1 MFLGVRPLTE
11 DEHLYLRLCKLGKL
25 ILFFKLRLDTSF
37 KVIWIE
43 LFLISKRVSSDVS
56 LNTYCDSF
64 IMSIMSF
71 LMHPWYLSCASA
83 CNRCTERSDPA
94 GIRGTERAAA
104 TDTRSSGG
112 AAFRRSARRDRRWVP
127 GSPSVQLCERQAPEH
142 IKPPNFW
149 NAVKVLL
156 LHIYC
161 CIKFRCWMQTL
172 AALVI
177 QSLSRYWYPESYV
190 AQARVVLSPA

>member
-1 MFLGVRPLTE
+1 M
-11 DEHLYLRLCKLGKL
+11 
-25 ILFFKLRLDTSF
+25 
-37 KVIWIE
+37 IWIE
-43 LFLISKRVSSDVS
+43 LFLIGKRVSSDVL
-56 LNTYCDSF
+56 LNTYCDPF

-83 CNRCTERSDPA
+83 CNRCTRRCDTT

-104 TDTRSSGG
+104 ADIGGSGG
-112 AAFRRSARRDRRWVP
+112 AAFRRSARRGRRWVP

-142 IKPPNFW
+142 IKPSNFL
-149 NAVKVLL
+149 KCSYSIIIIYLY
-156 LHIYC
+156 IYC
-161 CIKFRCWMQTL
+161 CIKFRCWMQTP

-190 AQARVVLSPA
+190 AQACVVLSPA

>member
-1 MFLGVRPLTE
+1 MF
-11 DEHLYLRLCKLGKL
+11 
-25 ILFFKLRLDTSF
+25 
-37 KVIWIE
+37 
-43 LFLISKRVSSDVS
+43 S
-56 LNTYCDSF
+56 LNTYCYPS

-71 LMHPWYLSCASA
+71 LIHPWYVSCASA
-83 CNRCTERSDPA
+83 CNRCIGRSDTV
-94 GIRGTERAAA
+94 GIRGTERGAAA
-104 TDTRSSGG
+104 ANTGGLGG
-112 AAFRRSARRDRRWVP
+112 AALRRSARRGRHWVP

-142 IKPPNFW
+142 IKPLNFW
-149 NAVKVLL
+149 NAIKVLL

-190 AQARVVLSPA
+190 AQVRVVLSPA